1 MDTATG
7 NQCELAAVEA
17 AAAGDEGMNLSMTS
31 FISMNRGTIIILI
44 IYTMI
49 LLIMGYLCGFRIVK
63 YKIRRD
69 KMTMSPVTYTEVR
82 KVAHPK
88 FQQSD
93 LIDGCWEF

>member
-1 MDTATG
+1 MDTVTG

-31 FISMNRGTIIILI
+31 VINMNKEIIIILI
-44 IYTMI
+44 VYTVI

-63 YKIRRD
+63 YKIRKE
-69 KMTMSPVTYTEVR
+69 KMTMSPVTYTAVR
-82 KVAHPK
+82 GVANPRFH
-88 FQQSD
+88 QSD